1 MKRICVYCGSSPGR
15 SPAYTDA
22 ARRIAETLV
31 SSQFDLVYGGSS
43 KGIMG
48 VVADQVLELGG
59 RAIGVIPQSLIDN
72 EVAHAGLTE
81 LHVVGSMHDRKTMMA
96 VLSDGFIAMPGG
108 TGTLEEIIE
117 TLTWAQLQFHE
128 KPCGL
133 LNVDGYFDHLLAFL
147 DHAVTEGFLRAE
159 HRHMLQVDDNP
170 TALLNKFR
178 DYEAPIVKKWA
189 D

>member
-1 MKRICVYCGSSPGR
+1 MKRICVYCGSSPGV
-15 SPAYTDA
+15 SPVYADA
-22 ARRIAETLV
+22 ARGLAETLV
-31 SSQFDLVYGGSS
+31 QSKIGLVYGGSS

-48 VVADQVLELGG
+48 VIADHVLELGG
-59 RAIGVIPQSLIDN
+59 SATGVIPQSLKEK
-72 EVAHAGLTE
+72 EVAHLNLTE
-81 LHVVGSMHDRKTMMA
+81 LHVVDSMHARKTLMA

-108 TGTLEEIIE
+108 TGTLEEIVE
-117 TLTWAQLQFHE
+117 SLTWAQLQFHE

-133 LNVDGYFDHLLAFL
+133 LNVNGYFDHLLAFL

-178 DYEAPIVKKWA
+178 DYEAPIVRKWV